1 MALITLKIVIL
12 LFLIAVAAFLLAT
25 FSKQS
30 SVSVTGESTEATIS
44 KEVASEQERIF
55 SNIESELG

>member
-30 SVSVTGESTEATIS
+30 SVSVTGEATEVIIS
-44 KEVASEQERIF
+44 KELAAEEERIF
-55 SNIESELG
+55 NQIESELG